1 MGETEGRRHSWSYV
15 EGGMG
20 GVSSAIAAS
29 AKSHGAEIVTGM
41 VSDVCYS
48 LVACTYQ
55 YLSMYKSMYS
65 LYLKVLGTY
74 SSMPVSLVSDT
85 I

>member
-29 AKSHGAEIVTGM
+29 AQSHGTEIFTGM
-41 VSDVCYS
+41 VNCVFLILFFFVFN
-48 LVACTYQ
+48 LVW
-55 YLSMYKSMYS
+55 
-65 LYLKVLGTY
+65 VH
-74 SSMPVSLVSDT
+74 V
-85 I
+85 